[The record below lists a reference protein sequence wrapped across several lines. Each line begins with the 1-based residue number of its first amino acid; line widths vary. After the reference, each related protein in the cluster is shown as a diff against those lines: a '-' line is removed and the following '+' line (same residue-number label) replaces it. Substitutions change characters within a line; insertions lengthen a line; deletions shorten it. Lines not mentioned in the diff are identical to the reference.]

1 MSIEIRKYIERKIEE
16 RKEAD
21 AFRQFRI
28 NEEAI
33 DFCSNDYLGFARSRE
48 LFSEVEKQAK
58 NLQQQLN
65 GSTGARTITGSSKL
79 LEEVE
84 QQIADFHLAETALFY
99 NSGYTANLG
108 LFSALPYRGD
118 TILYDSLI
126 HASIRDGMRLSKA
139 NSFSFEHNNLESLE
153 KRLAKASGN
162 VFVAV
167 ESIYSMDGDEA
178 PLKDIAALC
187 KKYQAA
193 LIVDEAHS
201 NGIYGEDGRGLVV
214 ELGLESEVFARVVT
228 FGKALGCHGAAVLG
242 TRDLKNFLINYSR
255 PFIYTTAPAPH
266 QVLGVK
272 IAYDN
277 LSKVEHKRLY
287 LSKLISLFNQKL
299 DGILCSSLI
308 ASSSPIQCIIVP
320 GNARVKRLC
329 AMVLEDGI
337 DLRPIVAPTVPMG
350 KERIRVCLHAFN
362 TEEDVVRLT
371 ESLNKNYKQLVE
383 LEKHD

>member
-1 MSIEIRKYIERKIEE
+1 MSIEIRKYIAHKIQERKD
-16 RKEAD
+16 AD

-28 NEEAI
+28 NEGAI
-33 DFCSNDYLGFARSRE
+33 DFCSNDYLGFARSEE
-48 LFSEVEKQAK
+48 LFQEVEKEAK
-58 NLQQQLN
+58 MLEQRLN
-65 GSTGARTITGSSKL
+65 GSTGARTITGSSAL

-84 QQIADFHLAETALFY
+84 QKIAAFHLSEAALFY

-118 TILYDSLI
+118 TILYDALI
-126 HASIRDGMRLSKA
+126 HASIRDGIRLSKA

-153 KRLAKASGN
+153 KRLAKANGN

-167 ESIYSMDGDEA
+167 ESIYSMDGDAA
-178 PLKDIAALC
+178 PLKDLAALC
-187 KKYQAA
+187 NKYQAA

-201 NGIYGEDGRGLVV
+201 NGIYGKEGEGMVV
-214 ELGLESEVFARVVT
+214 ELGLESDVFARVVT

-242 TRDLKNFLINYSR
+242 SKDLKNFLINYSR

-277 LSKVEHKRLY
+277 LSKVSDKRLY
-287 LSKLISLFNQKL
+287 LSKLIDLFNAKL
-299 DGILCSSLI
+299 DSLLRENLI
-308 ASSSPIQCIIVP
+308 GSSSPIQCIIVP
-320 GNARVKRLC
+320 GNAQVKRLC

-337 DLRPIVAPTVPMG
+337 DLRPIVAPTVPLG
-350 KERIRVCLHAFN
+350 KERIRICLHAFN
-362 TEEDVVRLT
+362 TEEDLERLT
-371 ESLNKNYKQLVE
+371 TSLNRNYKKL
-383 LEKHD
+383 LEGKL

>member
-1 MSIEIRKYIERKIEE
+1 MSIEIRKYIERKIQE
-16 RKEAD
+16 RKEVD

-33 DFCSNDYLGFARSRE
+33 DFCSNDYLGFARSEE
-48 LFSEVEKQAK
+48 LFRQVEKEAK
-58 NLQQQLN
+58 NLKQRLN
-65 GSTGARTITGSSKL
+65 GSTGARTITGSSAL

-84 QQIADFHLAETALFY
+84 QLIANFHLAEAALFY

-126 HASIRDGMRLSKA
+126 HASIRDGIRLSKA
-139 NSFSFEHNNLESLE
+139 SSFSFDHNNIESLE

-178 PLKDIAALC
+178 PLQDLAALC

-214 ELGLESEVFARVVT
+214 QLGLESDVFARVVT

-242 TRDLKNFLINYSR
+242 SRDLKNFLINYSR

-277 LSKVEHKRLY
+277 LSKVEYKRLY

-299 DGILCSSLI
+299 DAILQTSLI
-308 ASSSPIQCIIVP
+308 SSSSPIQCIIVP

-337 DLRPIVAPTVPMG
+337 DLRPIVAPTVPVG

-362 TEEDVVRLT
+362 TEEELGRLT
-371 ESLNKNYKQLVE
+371 ESLNKNYQILLE
-383 LEKHD
+383 GEKHD